1 MTEPVAVTGIGAVTA
16 LGAGAEILHRRAVAG
31 ESGIEDGLALCRD
44 FKPTDYFSRKD
55 VRRTDRFTQFAL
67 VAAGEAIA
75 QAGWEGDLPY
85 PAERVA
91 CVIGSGV
98 GGIGTFEEQ
107 LQVLA
112 DEGPDF
118 VSPLLVPMMMA
129 NSAAAQISIRHG
141 FRGQSYCLISA
152 CSAGAQAIGAG
163 LRTIRTG
170 EADAVI
176 VGGAEAATSPIVR
189 AAFLNAGALS
199 PTGTS
204 VPFDRDRD
212 GFIIGEGAGVL
223 VLERA
228 ESAAARGAPVL
239 AQLRGYGAST
249 DAHHLTAPEPT
260 GAVAASAVR
269 YALLDAGAAPADIGY
284 INAHGTGTALN
295 DQAEVC
301 ALRLA
306 LGQALAAAPISSS
319 KSYLG
324 HLLGA
329 AGAVEAV
336 ATVQALRY
344 GVAPPTVGLRHV
356 DEGLADLRHARVAT
370 PLERSV
376 ALSTSFGFGG
386 HNAAL
391 VLSAG
396 EQVRGA

>member
-1 MTEPVAVTGIGAVTA
+1 MTEAVAVTGIGALTA
-16 LGAGAEILHRRAVAG
+16 LGAGAEILHQRAVAG
-31 ESGIEDGLALCRD
+31 ESGIEGGAALCRD

-55 VRRTDRFTQFAL
+55 ARRTDRFTQFAL
-67 VAAGEAIA
+67 VAADEALT
-75 QAGWEGDLPY
+75 QAGWEGEPPY
-85 PAERVA
+85 RPERVA

-129 NSAAAQISIRHG
+129 NSAAAQIAIRNG
-141 FRGQSYCLISA
+141 FRGQSYCVISA

-163 LRTIRTG
+163 LRTIRAG

-199 PTGTS
+199 PTGAS
-204 VPFDRDRD
+204 VPFDSNRD
-212 GFIIGEGAGVL
+212 GFIIGEGAGIL

-228 ESAAARGAPVL
+228 ESAASRGAQIL
-239 AQLRGYGAST
+239 AELRGYGAST
-249 DAHHLTAPEPT
+249 DAHHLTAPEPSGT
-260 GAVAASAVR
+260 VAASAVR
-269 YALLDAGAAPADIGY
+269 DALLDAGVTPADVGY
-284 INAHGTGTALN
+284 VNAHGTGTALN
-295 DQAEVC
+295 DQAEAR

-306 LGQALAAAPISSS
+306 MGKALAMTPISSS

-344 GVAPPTVGLRHV
+344 RVAPPTVGLRQV
-356 DEGLADLRHARVAT
+356 DQEFGDLRHVLAAT
-370 PLERSV
+370 PLERPV

-391 VLSAG
+391 VLSAE